1 MYTQPLV
8 TSCRLRAGIMNI
20 ELHTATASK
29 IAVRATLVTN
39 LNGGFMRSFV
49 AGERTL

>member
-29 IAVRATLVTN
+29 IDLRAKLFTN
-39 LNGGFMRSFV
+39 VNGGFMRSFV